1 MMRWVTWLNFN
12 QNIDETSDSDD
23 WGALRAMV
31 NSGKIEIP
39 GGLPTQMFIGGRHLD
54 ASGKQRIESIDPATG
69 QVFADIPAGQMDDV
83 NRAVENSKKSFHGE
97 WRQVLPIE
105 RARILSRTAALIRRD
120 AERLSIIETLDSGKP
135 ITESR
140 GVRWSQ
146 KIGQGAKVLSNSG
159 FLVKLFRAFCPLP
172 GTGLSP
178 KSFQGLSRM
187 LHHSALGFWRPNVFR
202 AFAVVFPP
210 AQQTLTRDRLDHRP
224 GFGRISSGLVEP
236 PFCFLRLRRH
246 TFLLLRPSKRFAGDQ
261 HFVQD
266 HRQFASQGDAGL
278 FVATALFDPPRPVLQ
293 RMRLAHHAQQAV
305 GSLIQKAA

>member
-1 MMRWVTWLNFN
+1 MRWVTWLNFN

-31 NSGKIEIP
+31 NSGKSRFQVDCPHKCLLAAGTLMRRESRGSNPLIRQP
-39 GGLPTQMFIGGRHLD
+39 DRYLPIF
-54 ASGKQRIESIDPATG
+54 QR
-69 QVFADIPAGQMDDV
+69 GQMDDV

-236 PFCFLRLRRH
+236 PFCFLSVTSSHIPSLAAIETVRR
-246 TFLLLRPSKRFAGDQ
+246 
-261 HFVQD
+261 
-266 HRQFASQGDAGL
+266 
-278 FVATALFDPPRPVLQ
+278 
-293 RMRLAHHAQQAV
+293 
-305 GSLIQKAA
+305 